1 MQNWGGGSN
10 PQKVKVGTDQRKRK
24 RNILNFNRGKK
35 ISEWPQTVK
44 EKLID
49 LVQNFIRSKQNQ
61 HPIIS

>member
-35 ISEWPQTVK
+35 ISE
-44 EKLID
+44 
-49 LVQNFIRSKQNQ
+49 
-61 HPIIS
+61 